1 LQNIYSLSIEKMGFN
16 TIQENLKLKPK
27 VLITGPPRCG
37 KSTLISKSLD
47 YFSEMNYTIHGFL
60 TPEVREEGK
69 RIGFDI
75 KDIYSKEHGK
85 LARIGNYNTK
95 HKLGKYS
102 VFVGDLE
109 EMISKLEII
118 EFKEIDLL
126 VIDEI
131 GKMELCSKKFQNFI
145 RNIFSSDVAILA
157 TIGLKLK
164 HPIKDFILN
173 LPNISIFSL
182 NRQNFQKT
190 YQEIVSKIQ

>member
-1 LQNIYSLSIEKMGFN
+1 M
-16 TIQENLKLKPK
+16 KPK
-27 VLITGPPRCG
+27 ILITGLPRCG
-37 KSTLISKSLD
+37 KSTLISTLLE
-47 YFSEMNYTIHGFL
+47 YFSEKNYTIHGFL
-60 TPEVREEGK
+60 TPEVKEENK

-95 HKLGKYS
+95 YKLGKYS
-102 VFVGDLE
+102 VFVEELE

-118 EFKEIDLL
+118 EFNKIDLL

-131 GKMELCSKKFQNFI
+131 GKMEIFSKKFQNFI
-145 RNIFSSDVAILA
+145 KRIFTSNGTILA

-173 LPNISIFSL
+173 LPNVNIFNL

-190 YQEIVSKIQ
+190 CQEVISKISKLNNNSSIRRIKNYAKD

>member
-1 LQNIYSLSIEKMGFN
+1 M
-16 TIQENLKLKPK
+16 KPK
-27 VLITGPPRCG
+27 ILITGPPRCG
-37 KSTLISKSLD
+37 KSTLISELLD
-47 YFSEMNYTIHGFL
+47 YFFNKNYTIHGFL

-75 KDIYSKEHGK
+75 KDIYSEERGK
-85 LARIGNYNTK
+85 LARIGNFDTY

-102 VFVGDLE
+102 VFVGELE
-109 EMISKLEII
+109 EMISKLETI

-131 GKMELCSKKFQNFI
+131 GKMELYSKKFKNFI
-145 RNIFSSDVAILA
+145 RNIFSSDVSILA

-173 LPNISIFSL
+173 LPNVSIFSL
-182 NRQNFQKT
+182 NRQNFQVT
-190 YQEIVSKIQ
+190 YQKIVSKIL

>member
-1 LQNIYSLSIEKMGFN
+1 MGQNSSSKS
-16 TIQENLKLKPK
+16 KLKPK
-27 VLITGPPRCG
+27 ILITGPPRCG

-47 YFSEMNYTIHGFL
+47 YFSEKNYTIHGFL

-75 KDIYSKEHGK
+75 KDIYSKEHRK
-85 LARIGNYNTK
+85 LARIGNYKTK
-95 HKLGKYS
+95 YKLGKYS
-102 VFVGDLE
+102 VFVEELE

-118 EFKEIDLL
+118 EFKKIDLL

-131 GKMELCSKKFQNFI
+131 GKMELYSKKFQNFI
-145 RNIFSSDVAILA
+145 RNIFSSDVTILA

-173 LPNISIFSL
+173 LPNVKKINL
-182 NRQNFQKT
+182 TRQNFQET
-190 YQEIVSKIQ
+190 YQEIVSMIP